1 MDQARTHDW
10 TSTNRLLECLP
21 HDVCDRLHGHLQRV
35 PLQAGRV
42 LFESNAGPHHLYF
55 PRSGVVSLLYV
66 MDNGDTGEIAMVGNE
81 GAVGV
86 SVVVDST
93 TTPTRAVVQV
103 AGEAWLLKSDAV
115 EREYEEV
122 GAFQQL
128 MLRYTQ
134 FLLGQMAQAVLCS
147 RHHSME
153 KQLCRWLLLAFDR
166 AHEDQLL
173 LTQESISNALGVR
186 REAVSEAAG
195 RLQDAGVIRYSR
207 GNIRLLDR
215 DALEQRSCG
224 CYQAVRQEEARMMER
239 LAAL

>member
-1 MDQARTHDW
+1 MAKEHAHEW
-10 TSTNRLLECLP
+10 KSTNRLLDCLP
-21 HDVCDRLHGHLQRV
+21 DAACDRLQGHLQRV
-35 PLQAGRV
+35 PLPAGKV
-42 LFESNAGPHHLYF
+42 LFESTSRPGHVYF

-93 TTPTRAVVQV
+93 TTPTRAQVQV
-103 AGEAWLLKSDAV
+103 PGEAWLLKGDV
-115 EREYEEV
+115 IETEFQHG

-134 FLLGQMAQAVLCS
+134 FLLAQMAQAVLCS
-147 RHHSME
+147 RHHTME

-166 AHEDQLL
+166 AHDDQLR

-195 RLQDAGVIRYSR
+195 RLQEAGVIRYSR

-215 DALEQRSCG
+215 PGLEERSCG
-224 CYQAVRQEEARMMER
+224 CYQAVRQEENRMMKR
-239 LAAL
+239 LDCL

>member
-1 MDQARTHDW
+1 MADARVHEW
-10 TSTNRLLECLP
+10 KSTNRLLDCLP
-21 HDVCDRLHGHLQRV
+21 DDACDRLHGHLQRV
-35 PLQAGRV
+35 PLPAGKV
-42 LFESNAGPHHLYF
+42 LFESSARSHVYF

-93 TTPTRAVVQV
+93 TTPTRAQVQV
-103 AGEAWLLKSDAV
+103 PGEAWLLKADVV
-115 EREYEEV
+115 ETEFQQS

-134 FLLGQMAQAVLCS
+134 FLLAQMAQAVLCS
-147 RHHSME
+147 RHHPVE
-153 KQLCRWLLLAFDR
+153 KQLCRWLLLALDR
-166 AHEDQLL
+166 AHGDQLR

-186 REAVSEAAG
+186 REAISEAAG

-215 DALEQRSCG
+215 SALEARSCG
-224 CYQAVRQEEARMMER
+224 CYQAVQQEQARMMER
-239 LAAL
+239 LGCL

>member
-1 MDQARTHDW
+1 MANAQAHEW
-10 TSTNRLLECLP
+10 KSTNRLLECLP
-21 HDVCDRLHGHLQRV
+21 EDACERLHKHMQRDPLEAGKVLVESPSPQGHV
-35 PLQAGRV
+35 
-42 LFESNAGPHHLYF
+42 NC

-93 TTPTRAVVQV
+93 TTPTRAQVQV
-103 AGEAWLLKSDAV
+103 PGEAWLLKSDCV
-115 EREYEEV
+115 EAEFQHG

-147 RHHSME
+147 RHHAVE

-166 AHEDQLL
+166 VHGDQLQ

-186 REAVSEAAG
+186 REAISEAAG
-195 RLQDAGVIRYSR
+195 RLQEAEVISYAR

-215 DALEQRSCG
+215 KGLEARSCG
-224 CYQAVRQEEARMMER
+224 CYRAVRQEEKRMMER
-239 LAAL
+239 LDCL